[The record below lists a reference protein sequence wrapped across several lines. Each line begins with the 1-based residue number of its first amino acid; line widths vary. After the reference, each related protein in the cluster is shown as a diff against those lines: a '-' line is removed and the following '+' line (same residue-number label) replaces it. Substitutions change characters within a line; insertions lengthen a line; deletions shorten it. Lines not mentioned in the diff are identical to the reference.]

1 MLIRH
6 DQYEEAELIKETF
19 RDQRLQTLQT
29 QKSIS
34 LGANKIKLYLFDLEV
49 YSKRYQRSKM
59 ERFTKINS

>member
-6 DQYEEAELIKETF
+6 DQYVEAELIKETF
-19 RDQRLQTLQT
+19 RDQRLQTLQK

-49 YSKRYQRSKM
+49 YSERYQRSKM